1 MVVED
6 IKINQKMKKEK
17 LVDYIILQNEEKRL
31 FSFEKFALFLGLSY
45 VIGLGKICWKIS
57 KKSV

>member
-6 IKINQKMKKEK
+6 IKINQKMKKK
-17 LVDYIILQNEEKRL
+17 SMLIIEYYKMRKKRL
-31 FSFEKFALFLGLSY
+31 FSFEKFVLFLGLSY
-45 VIGLGKICWKIS
+45 VIWLGKICWKVS